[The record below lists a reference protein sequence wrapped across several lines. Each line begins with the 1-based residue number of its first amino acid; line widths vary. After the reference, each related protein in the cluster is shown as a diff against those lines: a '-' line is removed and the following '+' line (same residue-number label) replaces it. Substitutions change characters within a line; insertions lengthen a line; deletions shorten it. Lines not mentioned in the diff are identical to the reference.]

1 MHPIK
6 KSAAFHDM
14 SGHVLSAQPP
24 MAHSRFYPSLAGFLH
39 QVVIVRNLGCGILLV
54 VLTLGVEEF
63 LQHLSEGLD
72 LVLRHACLEVVGA
85 TELLVELLRT
95 VQSEVNFVLTTT
107 FQSFSQSQLCR
118 RNKIQQRFKKQ
129 RWGIRLNFCQD
140 TFWACFSSSAWSSEL
155 KVSFQ
160 A

>member
-129 RWGIRLNFCQD
+129 R
-140 TFWACFSSSAWSSEL
+140 
-155 KVSFQ
+155 
-160 A
+160 